1 MATKELNDKQLRAI
15 ELLVEGESVNDVAT
29 AIGVSRQTVS
39 TWKNKD
45 ELFKAELDKCRQS
58 LKSEVDGRLLTHVVP
73 LTDKLIKIAL
83 KSSSDKTSLDAII
96 YAINRLCG
104 TPTNKI
110 QDVSND
116 KDNNVELDIDQLV
129 SEIKSD
135 NNVIDISQAK

>member
-1 MATKELNDKQLRAI
+1 

>member
-1 MATKELNDKQLRAI
+1 M
-15 ELLVEGESVNDVAT
+15 VEGESVNDVAT

>member
-29 AIGVSRQTVS
+29 TIGVSRQTVS

-45 ELFKAELDKCRQS
+45 ELFKAELDKCRQG
-58 LKSEVDGRLLTHVVP
+58 LKSEVDGRLLTQVVP